1 MKPAEAR
8 KLREAVRFNCRLSA
22 SDTWTLKVLI
32 NSMTTDTDPRLEV
45 VERIRDANRRTAETP
60 LRKDNWYSLSV
71 HKELNRIESEIKQEA
86 GDENNSN
93 GE

>member
-32 NSMTTDTDPRLEV
+32 NSMTTDTDPRLAMLDELEYSYKLDPNCV
-45 VERIRDANRRTAETP
+45 IETIDYFRD
-60 LRKDNWYSLSV
+60 K
-71 HKELNRIESEIKQEA
+71 IKQED

>member
-32 NSMTTDTDPRLEV
+32 NSMTEDTDPRLEMLDELECSYKLDPNCV
-45 VERIRDANRRTAETP
+45 IETIDYFRD
-60 LRKDNWYSLSV
+60 K
-71 HKELNRIESEIKQEA
+71 IKQEA
-86 GDENNSN
+86 GNE
-93 GE
+93 